1 MDLSFRPD
9 HSVYWQNQLESGST
23 IYIHARDIR
32 RERGYL
38 YAEVAIYDRKTR
50 LAADDFAVKRNE
62 DRRRLCKEAHGALSD
77 ASKAAYP
84 LDYLKHD
91 VDMFLGELPRFWEE
105 DQFALDTY
113 APGEEI
119 PAMSFVIVPYLI
131 EDAIT
136 IVYGPQGTGKSY
148 LAKLMGLNMCG
159 ATNGFWPIPQPRPV
173 LYVNLERPKRSMERR
188 ARMLMAVLA
197 ITTLPCMDY
206 LHAPGAHL
214 PTIAPRLRAWL
225 QAHAGGVFILDSLS
239 FTQVGALNDDTT
251 AAKAIG
257 LLRTVGGTWLV
268 LGHTPRADTGHLI
281 GSTLQDAGADVMIR
295 LASERKGNTNGLMME
310 VTKANDIGFPERY
323 FLAFEFSQGDAEG
336 RSDLVKVRKASGREF
351 PELVAGGKVTNHDK
365 LRAYLQEVSE
375 ATPSEASAATGVPYT
390 TVSTMLNSSESFV
403 FLRKR
408 GKFKLYGVRAA
419 PQEEDDGDLPP

>member
-1 MDLSFRPD
+1 MDLNFRPD
-9 HSVYWQNQLESGST
+9 HSVYWQRDLESGSM

-50 LAADDFAVKRNE
+50 LAADDFAIKRNE
-62 DRRRLCKEAHGALSD
+62 DRKRLAKDGHAKLSEP
-77 ASKAAYP
+77 SKAAYP
-84 LDYLKHD
+84 LDHLKHD
-91 VDMFLGELPRFWEE
+91 LDIFLEELPRFWEE

-173 LYVNLERPKRSMERR
+173 LYVNLERPRRSMERR

-197 ITTLPCMDY
+197 ITAPPCMDY

-281 GSTLQDAGADVMIR
+281 GSTLQDAGADVMVR
-295 LASERKGNTNGLMME
+295 LAAERKGNTNGLMLE
-310 VTKANDIGFPERY
+310 VTKANDIGFPEKY
-323 FLAFEFSQGDAEG
+323 FLAFEFSQTDREG
-336 RSDLVKVRKASGREF
+336 RSDLVMVRKARCTEF
-351 PELVAGGKVTNHDK
+351 PELLADGKTSNADK
-365 LRAYLQEVSE
+365 LRNYFQDVSE
-375 ATPSEASAATGVPYT
+375 ATLSEAAAATGVPYT
-390 TVSTMLNSSESFV
+390 KASTLLNNSESFV

-408 GKFKLYGVRAA
+408 GKFKLYGLRATTV
-419 PQEEDDGDLPP
+419 EEPLPF